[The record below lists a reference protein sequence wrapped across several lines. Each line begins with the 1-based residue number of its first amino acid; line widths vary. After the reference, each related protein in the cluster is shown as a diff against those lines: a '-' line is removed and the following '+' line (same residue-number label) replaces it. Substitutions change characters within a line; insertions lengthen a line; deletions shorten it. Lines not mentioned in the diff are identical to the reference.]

1 MKFPIVA
8 AVAASVLSTA
18 GLVAGDPHVS
28 QVRAED
34 LKVRKHGGHSF
45 KVSQIFNHKYQQKV
59 KGKGIR
65 DVAKIYEKYNLK
77 LPDHL
82 RQALLRV
89 FADLGVKVP
98 GTIHALTDGL
108 FPNETVGN
116 QGEVEA
122 TPVEFDVQYLA
133 PVQIGTPPQTVM
145 LNFDTGSSDLWVFSS
160 ETPAKQRKGQK
171 IYNVTESTTAERVDG
186 HVWRISYGDGSSSSG
201 NVYLDKVS
209 IGGVEVGK
217 QAIESA
223 TYVSNSFTNDAA
235 SSGLVGLA
243 FDSINQVK
251 PRKQKTFFGNAIEDL
266 AMPLFTANLNK
277 AEPGNYNFGFIDPTE
292 FVGPI
297 SFVEVNSSR
306 GFWEFEVTGYTLP
319 ASNITEPNNKTDVF
333 QSMPHAA
340 IADTGTTLL
349 MLPQPI
355 VDAYYTQIAKA
366 RSDNY
371 YGGYVFPCNADLP
384 DLILHI
390 GSYKAR
396 LTGDLIKYAPAD
408 TDDFATSK
416 WCYGG
421 LQSAQG
427 FPFAIYGDIFFKA
440 QFVVFQGGETDK
452 NDWSKGAKLGF
463 AAKPGTEL
471 PKDILPV
478 SNVTSTLA
486 RVRRRTGGA
495 SSRRV
500 D

>member
-1 MKFPIVA
+1 MF
-8 AVAASVLSTA
+8 
-18 GLVAGDPHVS
+18 
-28 QVRAED
+28 
-34 LKVRKHGGHSF
+34 
-45 KVSQIFNHKYQQKV
+45 
-59 KGKGIR
+59 
-65 DVAKIYEKYNLK
+65 
-77 LPDHL
+77 
-82 RQALLRV
+82 
-89 FADLGVKVP
+89 FAHP
-98 GTIHALTDGL
+98 CTNSLTSL
-108 FPNETVGN
+108 A
-116 QGEVEA
+116 GEVEA

-171 IYNVTESTTAERVDG
+171 IYNVTESSTAERVDG

-209 IGGVEVGK
+209 IGGVEVEK
-217 QAIESA
+217 QAVESA

-243 FDSINQVK
+243 FDSINQVN
-251 PRKQKTFFGNAIEDL
+251 PRKQKTFFGNAIDDL
-266 AMPLFTANLNK
+266 AMPLFSANLNK

-297 SFVEVNSSR
+297 SFVEVDPSR
-306 GFWEFEVTGYTLP
+306 GFWEFEVSGFTLP
-319 ASNITEPNNKTDVF
+319 ASNITGFEANNKTGVF
-333 QSMPHAA
+333 QAMPHAA

-371 YGGYVFPCNADLP
+371 YGGYVFPCNAELP

-408 TDDFATSK
+408 TDDFASAK

-440 QFVVFQGGETDK
+440 QFVVFQGGEVDK

-463 AAKPGTEL
+463 AAKPGTEITEEL
-471 PKDILPV
+471 LKQLESANSKVAPV
-478 SNVTSTLA
+478 APAEGAGNNTKVAAVPTNNNVTVVPEGQDDYVPVNNVTSTLA
-486 RVRRRTGGA
+486 RVRRRSGGA
-495 SSRRV
+495 SARRL